1 MTNVPTPPWRKQR
14 RQIKPQLSQELIV
27 ETGLRIVDAEGID
40 ALSMRRIAQ
49 ELDTGPASLYA
60 HVSNK
65 EELVEL
71 IYDLVLSEIRL
82 PEKVDSWQEGLRDY
96 ALEAHRVL
104 TAHADLAKA
113 ALANIPTGP
122 NALRVGEAMLGL
134 MIEAGLSP
142 RDAALALDRISLYI
156 SSDAYE
162 ESLHYARMRASGHED
177 PVEYIV
183 SFIDQITVY
192 YKSLPSDQFP
202 YTSKYANVLTADD
215 GAVRFLYGLDLMI
228 AGLEARMP

>member
-1 MTNVPTPPWRKQR
+1 MTNVPSPPWRKQR

-27 ETGLRIVDAEGID
+27 ETGLRIVDEEGID

-65 EELVEL
+65 EELIEL
-71 IYDLVLSEIRL
+71 IYDLAVGEIRL
-82 PEKVDSWQEGLRDY
+82 PETVGSWQEVLR
-96 ALEAHRVL
+96 AFATESHRVL

-122 NALRVGEAMLGL
+122 NALRIGEAVFGL
-134 MIEAGLSP
+134 LIGAGLPP

-162 ESLHYARMRASGHED
+162 ESLHYARMRTSGIDD
-177 PVEYIV
+177 PVEYITG
-183 SFIDQITVY
+183 FIGQINAY
-192 YKSLPSDQFP
+192 YKSLPPDEFP
-202 YTSKYANVLTADD
+202 NTTKYADVLTSDD
-215 GAVRFLYGLDLMI
+215 GVTRFMYGLDLII